1 MKTALLLLYALA
13 KGLCAVA
20 SVDDAVARTAAAAAW
35 IRGGPPPRHWTVSRE
50 ADAPVGA
57 PLEQGAIKRAFVVPH
72 RSDLL
77 IKTVKPRRH
86 GRRPARTEAHTL
98 AEILYL
104 EFLRGRRGV
113 PALHGGWM
121 ANGTVFYVVQRVGAA
136 LANRTSEGFLHPS
149 APWVERCRSRP
160 LGAAIALLAC
170 VRSFADAGYADLD
183 HSLDGRQLT
192 LADDGDVY
200 LIDAPEPLPTSPV
213 SDVVEWALRGTYQPR
228 PTGAGKCAMD
238 TDCPG
243 AIHDAD
249 RGRCAKR
256 DCTPGF
262 EQGANETKGWCRAA
276 RCAPVTARTL
286 AFDLATRTW
295 ALPLILAEGRFPS
308 AGTKRAF
315 GDLIDTMRRAAPENR
330 PSFAE
335 ALSVVS
341 DVEEPGPPEPVSLT
355 DAAVARAAA
364 AAAWFRGAPPPRHW
378 TLTASLAARPQ
389 PNFGRGRLQ
398 EGACGHEPGGADR
411 EDAQARG
418 APGSG
423 PWTTAASAPCAP
435 RCFTSRSPAG
445 AAACPRCTAAGSI
458 GNGCTTSC
466 SGRARR
472 WCSTGPTVVHRNSGY
487 SGAETRPSRRRGRS
501 SSASGRLRI
510 RATSWGTCTAR
521 SSH

>member
-13 KGLCAVA
+13 EGLCAVA
-20 SVDDAVARTAAAAAW
+20 PVDDAVARTAAAAAW

-57 PLEQGAIKRAFVVPH
+57 PLAQGAIKQAFVVSH

-77 IKTVKPRRH
+77 IKTVKPRHH
-86 GRRPARTEAHTL
+86 GRRPAHAEAHTR

-113 PALHGGWM
+113 PALHGGWK
-121 ANGTVFYVVQRVGAA
+121 ANGTVFYVVQRAGAA
-136 LANRTSEGFLHPS
+136 LANHTSKGFLHPS

-160 LGAAIALLAC
+160 LDAAIALLAC
-170 VRSFADAGYADLD
+170 VRSFVDAGYADLD
-183 HSLDGRQLT
+183 HYLDGRQFT

-213 SDVVEWALRGTYQPR
+213 SDVVEWALRGRYQPR
-228 PTGAGKCAMD
+228 PTGAGECATD

-243 AIHDAD
+243 AIHDTD

-276 RCAPVTARTL
+276 RCAPVTARTH

-308 AGTKRAF
+308 AETKRAF
-315 GDLIDTMRRAAPENR
+315 GDLIDTMRHAAPEDR
-330 PSFAE
+330 PSLTEALA
-335 ALSVVS
+335 ALSV
-341 DVEEPGPPEPVSLT
+341 VEEPGPPEPASPR

-378 TLTASLAARPQ
+378 TLTSSLVRDLNQTLGAGAYKKAVSVNNRAELIVKTRRHAARREAGLGP
-389 PNFGRGRLQ
+389 PRRARRARRGAVPRGR
-398 EGACGHEPGGADR
+398 PR
-411 EDAQARG
+411 
-418 APGSG
+418 AP
-423 PWTTAASAPCAP
+423 
-435 RCFTSRSPAG
+435 
-445 AAACPRCTAAGSI
+445 
-458 GNGCTTSC
+458 
-466 SGRARR
+466 GRAR
-472 WCSTGPTVVHRNSGY
+472 VV
-487 SGAETRPSRRRGRS
+487 RRLDR
-501 SSASGRLRI
+501 
-510 RATSWGTCTAR
+510 
-521 SSH
+521 